1 MVTSWNNAQGNCR
14 RPLSR
19 FNKINGRHDW
29 TRTSDLYRV
38 NFEVSNPKPFPYL
51 AFPRS
56 KTQRTP
62 SEISS
67 FDGELMASSR
77 LLRPLGLGMAF
88 TVAELESSRVSK

>member
-1 MVTSWNNAQGNCR
+1 VAVLCPRCVQKVR
-14 RPLSR
+14 VKSR
-19 FNKINGRHDW
+19 KCLGENGRHVG
-29 TRTSDLYRV
+29 TRTPDLYRV

-62 SEISS
+62 SEIPS

-77 LLRPLGLGMAF
+77 LLRPAG
-88 TVAELESSRVSK
+88 SRLLDRGRDTT